1 MKGSKEDYM
10 TYYERLRHEPSA
22 YDSPEDRMDRFIRIQ
37 RKTEFD
43 IEKEIYELEQIK
55 EEEEENNG

>member
-1 MKGSKEDYM
+1 M
-10 TYYERLRHEPSA
+10 TYYERLRHEPRA
-22 YDSPEDRMDRFIRIQ
+22 YESPEDRMDRFMRIQ

-55 EEEEENNG
+55 EKETNNG

>member
-55 EEEEENNG
+55 EKENNNG

>member
-1 MKGSKEDYM
+1 M
-10 TYYERLRHEPSA
+10 TYYERLRKEPRA

-43 IEKEIYELEQIK
+43 IEKEMYEIEQIK
-55 EEEEENNG
+55 EKEENNG

>member
-1 MKGSKEDYM
+1 M
-10 TYYERLRHEPSA
+10 TYYERLRHEPRS
-22 YDSPEDRMDRFIRIQ
+22 YESRGDRMDRFMRIQ

-55 EEEEENNG
+55 EKEANNG

>member
-10 TYYERLRHEPSA
+10 TYYDRLRREPSA
-22 YDSPEDRMDRFIRIQ
+22 YDSPEDRMDRFMRIQ
-37 RKTEFD
+37 RKTEFN

-55 EEEEENNG
+55 EKEANNG

>member
-1 MKGSKEDYM
+1 M
-10 TYYERLRHEPSA
+10 TYYERLRHEPSV

-55 EEEEENNG
+55 EKENNNG

>member
-1 MKGSKEDYM
+1 M

-22 YDSPEDRMDRFIRIQ
+22 YDSPEDRMDRFMRIQ

-55 EEEEENNG
+55 EKEANNG

>member
-10 TYYERLRHEPSA
+10 TYYERLKHEPSA
-22 YDSPEDRMDRFIRIQ
+22 YDSPEDRMDRFMRIQ

-43 IEKEIYELEQIK
+43 IEKEIYELEQVK
-55 EEEEENNG
+55 ENEANNS

>member
-1 MKGSKEDYM
+1 M
-10 TYYERLRHEPSA
+10 TYYERLKKEPMT
-22 YDSPEDRMDRFIRIQ
+22 YESPEDRMDRFMRIQ

-55 EEEEENNG
+55 EKEANNG